1 MYLIY
6 FYFSPYL
13 TVVECNGCQAEEQ
26 PRGSQTSA
34 DQEVPHP
41 EVLPEQ
47 STSDFDFNEF
57 FNLEKTMPGLA
68 SVSAGAWRAPT
79 PHMLPSHSHTECDA
93 LPVQARAPLGFGL
106 CCLSRCTWQ
115 RLVSPIWQR
124 MRWIG
129 HRGLISHSSC
139 CWVNYVRLFWIL
151 SFHLVSMQ
159 PCSCV
164 AFLLNRS
171 VQGLQTFSCLWGDWS
186 LQYLHHTTF
195 FFSLFLFI
203 FIFYLR
209 EFQLLKCK
217 SLTWPVCSL

>member
-68 SVSAGAWRAPT
+68 SVSAGAR
-79 PHMLPSHSHTECDA
+79 
-93 LPVQARAPLGFGL
+93 
-106 CCLSRCTWQ
+106 
-115 RLVSPIWQR
+115 
-124 MRWIG
+124 
-129 HRGLISHSSC
+129 RG
-139 CWVNYVRLFWIL
+139 
-151 SFHLVSMQ
+151 
-159 PCSCV
+159 
-164 AFLLNRS
+164 
-171 VQGLQTFSCLWGDWS
+171 
-186 LQYLHHTTF
+186 
-195 FFSLFLFI
+195 
-203 FIFYLR
+203 
-209 EFQLLKCK
+209 
-217 SLTWPVCSL
+217 